1 MQLSIFIAQLYAV
14 AFLAI
19 GLGFLITPKYYVKA
33 YTEIMNDPSMF
44 MIWGIFALLIG
55 FLIITRHNVWQGW
68 PMIVT
73 IFGWIGFLKGFS
85 LIVLPQ
91 HFPIGFKGWFK
102 SPVLMRLWGII
113 AIALGLILG
122 YLSFCA

>member
-19 GLGFLITPKYYVKA
+19 GLGFFIAPKYYAKA
-33 YTEIMNDPSMF
+33 YTEMMKDPSLF
-44 MIWGIFALLIG
+44 LVWGIFALLAG
-55 FLIITRHNVWQGW
+55 FLIVTRHNVWHGG
-68 PMIVT
+68 PILVT
-73 IFGWIGFLKGFS
+73 IFGWIALIKGFS

-102 SPVLMRLWGII
+102 SAALMRLWGAFAII
-113 AIALGLILG
+113 LALILG
-122 YLSFCA
+122 YFSFYA